1 MKKMIFL
8 LIFIFLVVVTVPGL
22 SQDSQDTQETQ
33 ATQDKDINLG
43 RINFPKS
50 FVHAGKDYNK
60 GVYLVTLTEKEG
72 VPWFKVFNKK
82 KELLFDE
89 MAVVKPYKGRRK
101 NFKYRVRKGLLKGY
115 EYFRIRVIKPDNMIM
130 AFFLVKQKEASSSK
144 KEGVEN

>member
-1 MKKMIFL
+1 MKKMIFF
-8 LIFIFLVVVTVPGL
+8 LIFILLVVVTVPGL
-22 SQDSQDTQETQ
+22 GQDSQDTQE
-33 ATQDKDINLG
+33 TQDKDINLG
-43 RINFPKS
+43 RIYFPKT

-89 MAVVKPYKGRRK
+89 MAVVKPYKGRRT

-115 EYFRIRVIKPDNMIM
+115 EYFRIRVIKPDKMIM

-144 KEGVEN
+144 KEGVVN